1 MEEITKIKRK
11 TILACFSLQP
21 NQLCTTVTNYLL
33 LLLIGK
39 WAHRVALNYSSPN
52 LRSQDQDFHRVI
64 IVMKVILMHPLIQE
78 VQKMAQTVKHH
89 AKNNLLRN
97 SKENKR
103 LKCAK
108 VGS

>member
-1 MEEITKIKRK
+1 MEQITEIKRK
-11 TILACFSLQP
+11 IFVRCFSLQP
-21 NQLCTTVTNYLL
+21 NQLCTRVTNCLL
-33 LLLIGK
+33 LLLMGK
-39 WAHRVALNYSSPN
+39 WAHQVALNYSSLN

-64 IVMKVILMHPLIQE
+64 IVMKVILMHLLIQE
-78 VQKMAQTVKHH
+78 VQKMAQTRPL
-89 AKNNLLRN
+89 AKNLLRS